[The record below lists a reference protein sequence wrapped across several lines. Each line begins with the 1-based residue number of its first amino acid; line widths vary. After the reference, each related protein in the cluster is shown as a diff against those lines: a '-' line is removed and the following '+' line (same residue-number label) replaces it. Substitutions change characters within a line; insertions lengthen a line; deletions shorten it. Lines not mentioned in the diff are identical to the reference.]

1 MLLHVHYKRKMKKI
15 KIYSVPSHQTKE
27 RTSGV
32 DYVRVIQ
39 PMTLLNGYSDGEV
52 TFEVDLYDIHKKDQD
67 QDNWVKISKM
77 YDLVFLNYTV
87 LDWQYAAMGA
97 PVHGEG
103 KKIIMD
109 IDDAIWNVNED
120 NVVHDQLKELD
131 AGYKITCMLDDVD
144 GVVTTNNYLRNVIAN
159 KSYKKHNQILVAP
172 NQIDL
177 THYSHRFP
185 AKDTGE
191 IVLLHYGSTS
201 HFNDL
206 LLPQFVE
213 GIDKILKEYPNVR
226 FKTVGAFVSE
236 LRYKWG
242 QRYEN
247 SFGDVDIYKWRD
259 TKFPEYLSEADI
271 MVTPLIDNLYNRC
284 KSDIHFIEIG
294 SAGKP
299 GVYSDTRPYSDTI
312 ENGKTG
318 FLAQSAEDWYTSIKS
333 LIDSKELRQTMGD
346 NAYNVVKAERQAQD
360 HVKEYAE
367 FIKQIL
373 DN

>member
-1 MLLHVHYKRKMKKI
+1 MKKI
-15 KIYSVPSHQTKE
+15 KIYALPSHQTKE

-52 TFEVDLYDIHKKDQD
+52 EFEVDIYDIHKKDQGED
-67 QDNWVKISKM
+67 AWVKVAKK

-97 PVHGEG
+97 PLRGEG

-109 IDDAIWNVNED
+109 LDDAIWHVNPD
-120 NVVHDQLKELD
+120 NIVHDQLKELD
-131 AGYKITCMLDDVD
+131 AGYKVTCMLDDVD
-144 GVVTTNNYLRNVIAN
+144 GVVTTNGYLRNVIAN
-159 KSYKKHNQILVAP
+159 KSYKKHDQILVAP

-185 AKDTGE
+185 AKDNGK
-191 IVLLHYGSTS
+191 IVLMHYGSTS
-201 HFNDL
+201 HFDDL

-213 GIDKILKEYPNVR
+213 GVDRILKEYPNVIL
-226 FKTVGAFVSE
+226 KTVGAFISE

-242 QRYEN
+242 MRYEN
-247 SFGDVDIYKWRD
+247 AFGDVDIYKWRD
-259 TKFPEYLSEADI
+259 IKFPEYLAEADI

-294 SAGKP
+294 SAGRP

-312 ENGKTG
+312 EHGKTG
-318 FLAQSAEDWYTSIKS
+318 YLARSAEDWYTSIKS

-346 NAYNVVKAERQAQD
+346 NAFDVVKAERQAQD

-367 FIKQIL
+367 FIKKIL
-373 DN
+373 KGA